1 MDVKKITTII
11 IGILSSVSSWA
22 AISFPD
28 CKGVW
33 AADDAE
39 AVITD
44 SVAIVYYR
52 SDSTMQ
58 AVLEIPSIGLRHRT
72 VFAPDGSVTTD
83 SMPKPLEIAADGG
96 RLIINGFAL
105 RKIED
110 VVTTAPYEMPK
121 CGSANDVGR
130 CLQAW
135 NLGVKYSDSRET
147 PACEIN
153 TNRHMFVYMVAPSM
167 VYIRAAAARSNNH
180 GTLFSQNIR
189 MMKNHNTGEYTMM
202 IYPGNYRFALNDL
215 EIDNTKFHPDRCT
228 FSPEGGIYW
237 SLISFEPEMIKVN
250 GCGETY
256 HFGRTAIDDSE
267 IKEWIKFAPYSDD
280 ITSFNL

>member
-1 MDVKKITTII
+1 MRKISAVIVGLLSWFSAWA
-11 IGILSSVSSWA
+11 GISLSD
-22 AISFPD
+22 FR
-28 CKGVW
+28 GVW

-44 SVAIVYYR
+44 SVAIFYYKA
-52 SDSTMQ
+52 DSTMQ
-58 AVLEIPSIGLRHRT
+58 AVLEIPGVGLRHRT
-72 VFAPDGSVTTD
+72 VFAPEGSVTTD
-83 SMPKPLEIAADGG
+83 SMPDPLEITADGG
-96 RLIINGFAL
+96 RLTINGRSL

-110 VVTTAPYEMPK
+110 IVTSAPYEMPR
-121 CGSANDVGR
+121 CGSAGDVGR

-135 NLGVKYSDSRET
+135 NLGVKYNGSREA

-167 VYIRAAAARSNNH
+167 VYIRAAAARSNNK

-215 EIDNTKFHPDRCT
+215 EIDNTKFQPDRCT

-237 SLISFEPEMIKVN
+237 SLISFEPELIKIN
-250 GCGETY
+250 GCGDIY
-256 HFGRTAIDDSE
+256 HIGRTAIDDSE
-267 IKEWIKFAPYSDD
+267 IKEWIKFVPYSDD